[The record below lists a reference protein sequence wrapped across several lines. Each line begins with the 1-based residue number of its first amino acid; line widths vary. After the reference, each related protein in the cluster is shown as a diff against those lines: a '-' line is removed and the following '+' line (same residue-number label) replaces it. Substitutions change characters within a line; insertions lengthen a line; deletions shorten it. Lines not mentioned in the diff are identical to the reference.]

1 MYPLLN
7 SSTFVPETYI
17 LNIKS
22 PHISEEEK
30 TFLRGYHKGKWI
42 YKPSSG
48 FGGLG
53 IKLIDNIDDFKEK
66 ILEKK

>member
-1 MYPLLN
+1 
-7 SSTFVPETYI
+7 
-17 LNIKS
+17 
-22 PHISEEEK
+22 
-30 TFLRGYHKGKWI
+30 LRGYHKGKWI